1 MARPLIGDA
10 KRDVVASVRITKEE
24 EQELVQ
30 TFGGRP
36 ANGLRILLD
45 AWRSTHAQAK

>member
-10 KRDVVASVRITKEE
+10 KRDVVASVRVTDAEAKLLI
-24 EQELVQ
+24 Q
-30 TFGGRP
+30 TFGGKP

-45 AWRSTHAQAK
+45 AWKATHESES

>member
-10 KRDVVASVRITKEE
+10 KRDVVASVRVTKEE
-24 EQELVQ
+24 EALLVQ
-30 TFGGRP
+30 TFGGKP

-45 AWRSTHAQAK
+45 AWKATHASES

>member
-24 EQELVQ
+24 EQQLVG

-45 AWRSTHAQAK
+45 AWKASHDTAS